1 MPPTLELAA
10 LEVSIEDVECDVG
23 AVPLPSYG
31 GDRPTSVVC
40 VRGLGATGR
49 GEHVGWTGTAHAAF
63 RAAAGSVPRGRWRL
77 DAWVAEVARRPRHPY
92 DRAALEAAA
101 IDLALRQAGTDLFRL
116 LGVTP
121 QPVRYVVSF
130 GRVRD
135 PYAEARHHPG
145 VELKVDVDPA
155 WDDDVY
161 RALAALGRVAV
172 LDFKGSGDA
181 ATVARARRAL
191 PDVLIED
198 PPPGAAVG
206 PVSFD
211 GSIARAEDVAAL
223 PVRPTAVNLK
233 PARMG
238 GVLEL
243 LRCAAV
249 CAEAGIGV
257 YIGGMFEVGVGRAQ
271 LRTLAALLCPDATN
285 DIAPLPGDGPRPPRL
300 PVGASEP
307 GFGGEA

>member
-1 MPPTLELAA
+1 
-10 LEVSIEDVECDVG
+10 
-23 AVPLPSYG
+23 
-31 GDRPTSVVC
+31 SVVC

-49 GEHVGWTGTAHAAF
+49 GEHVGWTSAAHAAF

-135 PYAEARHHPG
+135 PCAEARHHPG

-181 ATVARARRAL
+181 APVARPRRAVADGL
-191 PDVLIED
+191 AGGPAPGPD
-198 PPPGAAVG
+198 
-206 PVSFD
+206 
-211 GSIARAEDVAAL
+211 
-223 PVRPTAVNLK
+223 
-233 PARMG
+233 
-238 GVLEL
+238 
-243 LRCAAV
+243 
-249 CAEAGIGV
+249 
-257 YIGGMFEVGVGRAQ
+257 GRAR
-271 LRTLAALLCPDATN
+271 LRGRGMTEPDLAALQAILDRSTRTATPAVA
-285 DIAPLPGDGPRPPRL
+285 DSLAYPERQMTAAEFVEFWKSVRLVAMATVGPGGQPHVAPVHAEIA
-300 PVGASEP
+300 GASLRLVVYTNTVRR
-307 GFGGEA
+307 